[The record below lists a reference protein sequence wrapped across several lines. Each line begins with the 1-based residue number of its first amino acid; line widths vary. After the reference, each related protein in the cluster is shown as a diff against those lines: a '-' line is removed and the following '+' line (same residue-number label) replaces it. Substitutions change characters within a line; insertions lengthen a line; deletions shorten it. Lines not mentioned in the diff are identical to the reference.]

1 MQCKPDDLLG
11 MDPQESRSGV
21 HCACRLRLCSSLFK
35 APQAGPAGL
44 HCHCCFCPV
53 LSKQTALRC
62 APELAEQHS
71 VLCRFKMCSLVT
83 ARPSMR
89 FYAGMALTT
98 QEGEP
103 LGAL

>member
-1 MQCKPDDLLG
+1 M
-11 MDPQESRSGV
+11 
-21 HCACRLRLCSSLFK
+21 
-35 APQAGPAGL
+35 
-44 HCHCCFCPV
+44 

-62 APELAEQHS
+62 APEFTEQHS

-83 ARPSMR
+83 ARPSLR